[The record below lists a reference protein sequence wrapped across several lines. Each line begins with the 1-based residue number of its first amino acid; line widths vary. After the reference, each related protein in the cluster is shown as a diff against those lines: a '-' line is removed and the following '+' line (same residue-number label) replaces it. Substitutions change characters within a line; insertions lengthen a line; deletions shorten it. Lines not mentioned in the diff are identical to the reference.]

1 MNEQWKIIPEF
12 PDYAISNHGTVK
24 RITPGAGTYVGKV
37 IKPLSN
43 QTGCVY
49 VIVGRKTRSI
59 SRLLQATFVPA
70 NPVIAEIKMV
80 HPRTREEINAH
91 RRAKHA
97 EKRGS
102 RLRKKLS
109 PAERLGRDRAQARRY
124 QATHR
129 VAARIRLNKWRAAN
143 PSSRIPAEH
152 ERKARLKGNGGSWTL
167 AEWKTLK
174 RQYGHRC
181 VGCWKTEAELKV
193 LGRKLV
199 PDQIIPVVEG
209 GLNHITNLQPLCH
222 GRNGCNNKKGAKYFD
237 FVIS

>member
-129 VAARIRLNKWRAAN
+129 VAARIRLNKW
-143 PSSRIPAEH
+143 
-152 ERKARLKGNGGSWTL
+152 
-167 AEWKTLK
+167 
-174 RQYGHRC
+174 
-181 VGCWKTEAELKV
+181 
-193 LGRKLV
+193 KLV